1 MRESL
6 AHAMNSS
13 DLEQHEHDCAID
25 KIHAMGV
32 AAIDCPLGI
41 LTIRFIDGR
50 QPMCYIPLI
59 ESLMKLVIIKFTR
72 INIKRSHDA
81 LSKLC
86 EQAVKEA
93 VFPYCRTCHGRKEVH
108 LDDRIIVCS
117 TCQGSGLHRYTDIER
132 ARAFGIEGDYEPWGK
147 IYQKVQGIF
156 MDNYHLA
163 QRQSRYILRDE

>member
-1 MRESL
+1 MLKSL
-6 AHAMNSS
+6 AHALNSS

-59 ESLMKLVIIKFTR
+59 ELLMKTVSIQFKC
-72 INIKRSHDA
+72 SHEM

-93 VFPYCRTCHGRKEVH
+93 VFPYCRTCHGRGESW
-108 LDDRIIVCS
+108 DDVSQHVIQCP
-117 TCQGSGLHRYTDIER
+117 TCHGSGTHRYSDPER
-132 ARAFGIEGDYEPWGK
+132 AQVFGVDGDYEQWGRRFHM
-147 IYQKVQGIF
+147 VQRIF
-156 MDNYHLA
+156 TDNYHLA
-163 QRQSRYILRDE
+163 QRQSIYILRDE

>member
-6 AHAMNSS
+6 AHALNSS

-50 QPMCYIPLI
+50 QPMCYVPLI
-59 ESLMKLVIIKFTR
+59 ESLMKLASIQFKC
-72 INIKRSHDA
+72 SHEM

-93 VFPYCRTCHGRKEVH
+93 VFPYCRTCHGRKEAKVE
-108 LDDRIIVCS
+108 DRVIQCH
-117 TCQGSGLHRYTDIER
+117 TCNGSGIHRYTDMER
-132 ARAFGIEGDYEPWGK
+132 ARAFGIDGEYAQWDK
-147 IYQKVQGIF
+147 RFQKVQGIF

-163 QRQSRYILRDE
+163 QRQSRYILREE